1 MKMRVTPESS
11 WSAETG
17 TGTQSWISNG
27 KQSFQGK
34 RRTPLA
40 KKTHSGGLSRNL
52 FRSRQT
58 MKFKTGTSTL
68 KDCHSCS
75 SLGAALI
82 CNKNKKHKLRKQPQ
96 THFWIVTLPQEPEE
110 EFLWGIPG
118 SLIKMRDQC
127 MLFPLTTSQR
137 GKPGGGRQGL
147 HLLYAYT
154 SVCLC
159 LPCLL
164 LLVVVLRQGLS
175 IYSCLS
181 WNSLCNQGWHQ
192 THRYSSASAPW
203 LLELK
208 VYTTTTGSALV
219 LNTKI

>member
-17 TGTQSWISNG
+17 TGTQSWTSNG

-52 FRSRQT
+52 FRSQQT
-58 MKFKTGTSTL
+58 MKFKTWTSTL

-118 SLIKMRDQC
+118 SLIKMRAQC

-147 HLLYAYT
+147 HLLYACT
-154 SVCLC
+154 SVSTFHVCCWWWWFWDKVSPYTPVCLGTHYVTKAGIKLTDIH
-159 LPCLL
+159 LPLL
-164 LLVVVLRQGLS
+164 PD
-175 IYSCLS
+175 Y
-181 WNSLCNQGWHQ
+181 WN
-192 THRYSSASAPW
+192 
-203 LLELK
+203 
-208 VYTTTTGSALV
+208 
-219 LNTKI
+219 